1 MYKNVAVI
9 TFYFISLNAFSQPEN
24 KLVRAAGVHPEGSV
38 TIRNDGLGALVF
50 GGMSDELLQLNES
63 TLWSG
68 GPVKHNV
75 NLQSASY
82 LPRVCEQLIN
92 RARMNML

>member
-38 TIRNDGLGALVF
+38 TIR
-50 GGMSDELLQLNES
+50 
-63 TLWSG
+63 
-68 GPVKHNV
+68 K
-75 NLQSASY
+75 
-82 LPRVCEQLIN
+82 
-92 RARMNML
+92 